1 MTEVYTLT
9 YRSALT
15 GRITGE
21 VFDSM
26 DVLRM
31 VVATSMSLMK
41 DGHYMIFKGE
51 FKEVNL

>member
-1 MTEVYTLT
+1 MTEVYTLA

-15 GRITGE
+15 GSITGE

-41 DGHYMIFKGE
+41 DGHYMIFKGD
-51 FKEVNL
+51 FKEGGL